1 MQPIHVAISPDTYF
15 NLASFL
21 KEQGAPDD
29 PTDVIDL
36 AIRYW
41 IDNASWKQDD
51 LIPSRREPQRGYRWK
66 TLFLPAGTKLRMR
79 YKGQYHY
86 AEIVGDELHA
96 DGKPTSPAEFTLKVT
111 NTSRNAW
118 RDIEVLRPADKVWR
132 LADTLRGA
140 N

>member
-1 MQPIHVAISPDTYF
+1 MKPIHVAISADIYF
-15 NLASFL
+15 ELSQFLAQ
-21 KEQGAPDD
+21 QGAADD
-29 PTDVIDL
+29 PTDVIER
-36 AIRYW
+36 AVRYW
-41 IDNASWKQDD
+41 IDNASWKEE
-51 LIPSRREPQRGYRWK
+51 LIPSKREPQRGYRWK

-96 DGKPTSPAEFTLKVT
+96 EGKATSPAEFTLKVT
-111 NTSRNAW
+111 KTSRNAW
-118 RDIEVLRPADKVWR
+118 RDIEVQRPVDKVWH